1 MNIEKYKILIEQE
14 GVNHV
19 KVFKAAGN
27 SFVNDWNFPLPGDDE
42 PIIFKEFYTESRF
55 AIINWDGWIRL
66 FDASFQTTLVDH
78 KLNGKSNSSAVFS
91 LDKSMLYV
99 AYTDDSRNHHLA
111 ILNLHNYEIVT
122 LALPDVYKNSMEI
135 RKDGCLLF
143 YKHDWERIEDKKVF
157 KHFYSVL
164 DLEAQKLNQFELAFA
179 PQFSFGEFKPVIDIE
194 NNRAIMPLY
203 DDVPHKKNASGEIV
217 FEYRI
222 AFFDLDTFDITH
234 ALSVRDFPKNQL
246 GYYENDGE
254 EMTELF
260 LGANRDKDYREMQRE
275 FFENLNTIKIVED
288 GMWLC
293 WRGGILRKID
303 SDFNLSPLLVTD
315 TRPNNSAKGLFQ
327 HTNFHSHLYHID
339 DTTIVLAEHRDLC
352 KSPMPEINV
361 IDIETPIAL
370 NFEETSLDEL
380 YNLTYSKENLKEIEL
395 RDSIQI
401 NVTDL
406 STKAGIIDALTQI
419 ETIVS
424 DLKAAG
430 IGNTLILLFNDAKE
444 TTLQE
449 PEFFAKAA
457 AIAPELIHTI
467 LEKVMANNSIRFIYR
482 NEEEAVL
489 CHAVSELAKKGEA
502 YLDTI
507 IKYLSA
513 IDEPDY
519 NEYVRVN
526 VIQSIEKI
534 HSVDVIKKKTKAFS
548 PELGEW
554 YEYYREEAD
563 IE

>member
-1 MNIEKYKILIEQE
+1 MKIEKYKIIVEQE

-19 KVFKAAGN
+19 KVFKAEGN
-27 SFVNDWNFPLPGDDE
+27 IYVNDWNFPLSGDDE
-42 PIIFKEFYTESRF
+42 PIIFKEFYTETRF

-66 FDASFQTTLVDH
+66 YDASIKTTLVDH
-78 KLNGKSNSSAVFS
+78 KLNGKVNSSAVFS
-91 LDKSMLYV
+91 LDKSKLYV
-99 AYTDDSRNHHLA
+99 AYTDDSSNHLA
-111 ILNLHNYEIVT
+111 ILNLNNYEIET
-122 LALPDVYKNSMEI
+122 LALPDVYQKPMKI

-143 YKHDWERIEDKKVF
+143 YKHDWERVENKKIF

-164 DLEAQKLNQFELAFA
+164 NIEAQKLNQFELPFA

-203 DDVPHKKNASGEIV
+203 DDVPNKINASGEVV

-222 AFFDLDTFDITH
+222 GLFDLNSFDLTH
-234 ALSVRDFPKNQL
+234 TLSVRDFPTSL
-246 GYYENDGE
+246 LACGENE
-254 EMTELF
+254 NKEMANLF
-260 LGANRDKDYREMQRE
+260 LGTDRDKDYTDTQRD
-275 FFENLNTIKIVED
+275 FFENLNTIKVVKD

-293 WRGGILRKID
+293 WRSGILQKID
-303 SDFNLSPLLVTD
+303 SEFNTSPLLVTN
-315 TRPNNSAKGLFQ
+315 TLPNNSAEGLFQ
-327 HTNFHSHLYHID
+327 HTLFHSHLYHID
-339 DTTIVLAEHRDLC
+339 DTTIILAEHRDLY
-352 KSPMPEINV
+352 KSPMPQIDGK
-361 IDIETPIAL
+361 DIETPIAL

-380 YNLTYSKENLKEIEL
+380 YNLTYSKENLKEIDL

-406 STKAGIIDALTQI
+406 STKEGIIDALTQI

-424 DLKAAG
+424 NLKAAG
-430 IGNTLILLFNDAKE
+430 IGKTLVLLFNDAKE

-449 PEFFAKAA
+449 PEFFAEAA
-457 AIAPELIHTI
+457 AIAPELIQRI

-507 IKYLSA
+507 IKYLNA

-519 NEYVRVN
+519 NEFVRVN
-526 VIQSIEKI
+526 VIQYIEKTY
-534 HSVDVIKKKTKAFS
+534 SVDVIKKKTKAFS
-548 PELGEW
+548 PQLGEW

>member
-1 MNIEKYKILIEQE
+1 MNIEKYKIILEQE

-19 KVFKAAGN
+19 KVFKAEGN
-27 SFVNDWNFPLPGDDE
+27 IYVNDWNFPLSGDDE
-42 PIIFKEFYTESRF
+42 PIILKEFYTETRF
-55 AIINWDGWIRL
+55 AIINWNGWIRL
-66 FDASFQTTLVDH
+66 YDASIKTTLVDH
-78 KLNGKSNSSAVFS
+78 KLNGKVNTSAVFS
-91 LDKSMLYV
+91 LDKSKLYV
-99 AYTDDSRNHHLA
+99 AYTDDSSNHHLA
-111 ILNLHNYEIVT
+111 ILNLQNYEIVT
-122 LALPDVYKNSMEI
+122 LALPDVYQKSMKI

-143 YKHDWERIEDKKVF
+143 YKLDWERIENKKIF
-157 KHFYSVL
+157 KHFYAVL

-194 NNRAIMPLY
+194 NNRVIMPLY
-203 DDVPHKKNASGEIV
+203 DDVPNKTNASEEVV

-222 AFFDLDTFDITH
+222 ALFDLDTFDITH
-234 ALSVRDFPKNQL
+234 VLSVRDFPKNQL
-246 GYYENDGE
+246 GYYENNSE
-254 EMTELF
+254 EMAEIF
-260 LGANRDKDYREMQRE
+260 LGTDRNDDYTDIQRD
-275 FFENLNTIKIVED
+275 FFENLNTIKVVED

-315 TRPNNSAKGLFQ
+315 TRPKNSAKGLFQ

-339 DTTIVLAEHRDLC
+339 DTTIILAEHHDLC
-352 KSPMPEINV
+352 KSHMPEINA
-361 IDIETPIAL
+361 IDIKTPIAL

-406 STKAGIIDALTQI
+406 STKEGIVDALTQI

-430 IGNTLILLFNDAKE
+430 IGNTLVLLFNDAKE

-449 PEFFAKAA
+449 SEFFAQAT
-457 AIAPELIHTI
+457 AIAPEFIQRI
-467 LEKVMANNSIRFIYR
+467 LEKVMAKNSIRFIYR

-507 IKYLSA
+507 IKYLNA

-519 NEYVRVN
+519 NEFVRVN
-526 VIQSIEKI
+526 VIQSIEKTY
-534 HSVDVIKKKTKAFS
+534 SVDVIKKKTKAFS

-563 IE
+563 LE